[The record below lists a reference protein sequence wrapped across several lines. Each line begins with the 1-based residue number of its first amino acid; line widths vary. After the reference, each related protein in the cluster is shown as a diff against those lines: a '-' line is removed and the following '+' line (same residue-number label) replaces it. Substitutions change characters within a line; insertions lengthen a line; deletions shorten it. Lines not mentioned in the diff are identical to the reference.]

1 LNNNDSDSRI
11 RRYNFKR
18 SELNNKP
25 NKSKVKVW
33 QIILAIVLI
42 TAFIVASVKLFS
54 GEVQGTKKSDY
65 YSQNYKKTESSNN
78 KKNTNDTQKTSKSE
92 SKKNSSTANNSK
104 NEHDN
109 TADNNNDKNNAPD
122 NDEVPQKYNDSTFNV
137 THTFGS
143 VEDAKNWAT
152 ATQSSWLKD
161 GYTNYTVTSD
171 SQGYYILKFIK

>member
-1 LNNNDSDSRI
+1 MNNNDSDSRI

-18 SELNNKP
+18 SELNEKP
-25 NKSKVKVW
+25 NKNKVKVW

-54 GEVQGTKKSDY
+54 GDVKGTKKVITTQLKVLSKLKVVVRKAPIIMI
-65 YSQNYKKTESSNN
+65 KKTKYETKKTNSSETNNNDNNSNKSDSNSSNN
-78 KKNTNDTQKTSKSE
+78 
-92 SKKNSSTANNSK
+92 STP
-104 NEHDN
+104 
-109 TADNNNDKNNAPD
+109 DNNEP
-122 NDEVPQKYNDSTFNV
+122 PQKYNNSTFNV

>member
-1 LNNNDSDSRI
+1 MNNNDSDSRI

-18 SELNNKP
+18 SELNEKP
-25 NKSKVKVW
+25 NKNKVKVW

-54 GEVQGTKKSDY
+54 GDVKGTKKSDY
-65 YSQNYKKTESSNN
+65 YTTKSAKQTESS
-78 KKNTNDTQKTSKSE
+78 
-92 SKKNSSTANNSK
+92 SKKSS
-104 NEHDN
+104 
-109 TADNNNDKNNAPD
+109 NNNDQKTKHETKKTNSSETNNNDNNSNKSDSNSSNNSTPD
-122 NDEVPQKYNDSTFNV
+122 NNEPPQKYNNSTFNV